1 MTGLTSK
8 TILVVEDDPS
18 ISFVMSELL
27 EDEGFKVQVAEN
39 GVAALELLQRDG
51 VPNLIL
57 LDMIMPKMNGW
68 EFAKEFAAKYD
79 HLCPIIAI
87 TAAAD
92 AKQRAKD
99 INAVDLIEKPFD
111 FDKFLATIKKHI
123 TVHRDPN

>member
-1 MTGLTSK
+1 MTILKPK
-8 TILVVEDDPS
+8 TIFVIEDDPG
-18 ISFVMSELL
+18 ISFVLAELL
-27 EDEGFKVQVAEN
+27 EGEGFKVQVAEN
-39 GVAALELLQRDG
+39 GVVALELLRKHG
-51 VPNLIL
+51 VPSLIL

-68 EFAKEFAAKYD
+68 EFAKEFTEKYD
-79 HLCPIIAI
+79 HLCPIIAM

-123 TVHRDPN
+123 TV

>member
-1 MTGLTSK
+1 MTMLKSK
-8 TILVVEDDPS
+8 TIFVVEDDPG
-18 ISFVMSELL
+18 ISLVLSELL

-39 GVAALELLQRDG
+39 GVVALELLQKYG

-68 EFAKEFAAKYD
+68 EFAKEFTAKYD
-79 HLCPIIAI
+79 HLCPIIAM

-99 INAVDLIEKPFD
+99 INAADLIEKPFD
-111 FDKFLATIKKHI
+111 FDKCLATIKKHI
-123 TVHRDPN
+123 KE